1 MWLHKQASEPIS
13 PRPRSGPPTD
23 GLSGSGGGRP
33 EQLSGRS
40 PASYARRGGWKK
52 RGARPG
58 PGDGPRR
65 RGLVLSRALAP
76 RVRRGPR

>member
-1 MWLHKQASEPIS
+1 MWLHEQASKPIS
-13 PRPRSGPPTD
+13 PGPRSGAPT
-23 GLSGSGGGRP
+23 GGVSGSGGGSP

-40 PASYARRGGWKK
+40 PASYAQQGGWRK
-52 RGARPG
+52 RGAGPG

-65 RGLVLSRALAP
+65 RGLVLSHALAP